1 MDGIEGEEPCL
12 TLRLDKLKKG
22 DYFILYRPDFKPFH
36 KVKRLNIVF
45 YSEFYAKRTEAE
57 IADIKAKELE
67 KAMFASGSMHNL

>member
-1 MDGIEGEEPCL
+1 M

-22 DYFILYRPDFKPFH
+22 EYYVLYRPDFKAFH

-57 IADIKAKELE
+57 MNDIKAKEME
-67 KAMFASGSMHNL
+67 KALFATGSV